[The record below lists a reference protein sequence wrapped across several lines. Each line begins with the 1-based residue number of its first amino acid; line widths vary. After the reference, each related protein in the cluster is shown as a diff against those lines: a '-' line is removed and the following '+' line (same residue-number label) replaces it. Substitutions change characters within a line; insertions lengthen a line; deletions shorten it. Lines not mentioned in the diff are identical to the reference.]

1 MAHPAVDVLTEI
13 CGLHELKKD
22 TIVTKSILATAANLL
37 LMRDEGRL
45 KCLALL
51 MTKLRESYATM
62 LESVQRYKLTA
73 TKTDKLWVL
82 FHNFTLQEG
91 HRICHE
97 CDTALNLKA
106 HEAFWQLL
114 MEKEFIRQ
122 VTDTLK
128 HPASASVVSCSGN
141 LTLVEENAICYTA
154 GYIIRKLE
162 TKYSKQK
169 KLEGIEWTR
178 ALKEMAGKLST
189 RPETSEH
196 QSREWTV
203 LADRGGLY
211 HVEDVVYYLFAA
223 LELVAD
229 KELSTIFE
237 RKGEGIGKMKKS
249 LS

>member
-1 MAHPAVDVLTEI
+1 
-13 CGLHELKKD
+13 
-22 TIVTKSILATAANLL
+22 
-37 LMRDEGRL
+37 
-45 KCLALL
+45 
-51 MTKLRESYATM
+51 
-62 LESVQRYKLTA
+62 
-73 TKTDKLWVL
+73 
-82 FHNFTLQEG
+82 
-91 HRICHE
+91 
-97 CDTALNLKA
+97 
-106 HEAFWQLL
+106 